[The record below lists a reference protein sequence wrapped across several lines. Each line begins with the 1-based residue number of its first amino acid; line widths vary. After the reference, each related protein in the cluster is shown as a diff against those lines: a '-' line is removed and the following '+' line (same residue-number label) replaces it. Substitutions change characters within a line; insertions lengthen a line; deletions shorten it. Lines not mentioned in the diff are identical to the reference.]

1 MTRQSARAPC
11 LGVLVACAIAL
22 GPVAIAAAAPDGLP
36 IAGWDA
42 AAIRSVIT
50 AQIDA
55 FRHDDAEG
63 AYRIASPQIETRF
76 GNAATF
82 LAMVKTTYPA
92 VYGAH
97 DVNFGPVVRQGGA
110 IVQQVGLV
118 GPDGMRA
125 VALYTMEHEAGGSWR
140 IDGCVLAA
148 DPSQAA

>member
-1 MTRQSARAPC
+1 MTRQFARAPC
-11 LGVLVACAIAL
+11 LRVLVACAIAL
-22 GPVAIAAAAPDGLP
+22 GPVAVAASAPDELP
-36 IAGWDA
+36 IARSDA

-97 DVNFGPVVRQGGA
+97 DVNFGPVVRRGGGS
-110 IVQQVGLV
+110 VRQVGL
-118 GPDGMRA
+118 GGAEGRRA
-125 VALYTMEHEAGGSWR
+125 VA
-140 IDGCVLAA
+140 V
-148 DPSQAA
+148 